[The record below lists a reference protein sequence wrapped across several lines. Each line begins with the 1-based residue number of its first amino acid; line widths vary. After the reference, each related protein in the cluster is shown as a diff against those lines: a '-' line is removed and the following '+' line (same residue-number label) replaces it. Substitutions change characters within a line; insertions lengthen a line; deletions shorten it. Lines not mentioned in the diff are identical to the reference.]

1 MLEIA
6 LKEEAKKIVE
16 DEGLLKSKLCEFLDK
31 DELSTPVLI
40 VYNDILSAKDGDTL
54 KFSFQKSTMSWFSF
68 FFSFY
73 MTVYRRLW
81 LALVINIALT
91 SVFSIMQKFVSGS
104 DFLASIISIVS
115 FCITGFVFGK
125 LYTFFLAH
133 KFISY
138 INDGKDTT
146 GVCRS
151 NLAGLLL
158 VLFGIPLFIVLIL
171 FILMVNI

>member
-16 DEGLLKSKLCEFLDK
+16 DESLLKSKLCEFLNK
-31 DELSTPVLI
+31 DELSTPVLM
-40 VYNDILSAKDGDTL
+40 VYSDILSAKDGDTL

-68 FFSFY
+68 FFNFY
-73 MTVYRRLW
+73 MTIYRRLW
-81 LALVINIALT
+81 FALVINIVLS
-91 SVFSIMQKFVSGS
+91 SVFYIIHKLVDDNYFLSMFVS
-104 DFLASIISIVS
+104 LCS
-115 FCITGFVFGK
+115 FFVMGFVFGK

-158 VLFGIPLFIVLIL
+158 VLFGILLLIVLIL